1 MAEDKYV
8 THKTFYATL
17 AGAFSASITL
27 GWIVYQVH
35 ASMPHASSASHKD
48 VHRIESRIEKMD
60 AVLDDVRENVSAI
73 RAQTEALAKK

>member
-1 MAEDKYV
+1 MAEDKFV

-17 AGAFSASITL
+17 ASAFTASVTL

-35 ASMPHASSASHKD
+35 ASMPHVDSATHKE
-48 VHRIESRIEKMD
+48 VHRIETRIEKMD

-73 RAQTEALAKK
+73 RAQTDAFAKR